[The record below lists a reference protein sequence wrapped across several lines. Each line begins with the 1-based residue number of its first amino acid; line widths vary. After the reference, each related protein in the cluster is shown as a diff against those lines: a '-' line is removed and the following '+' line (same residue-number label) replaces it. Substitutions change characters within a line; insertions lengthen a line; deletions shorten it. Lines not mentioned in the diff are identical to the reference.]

1 MMPRLLRFACALVLL
16 ALSLPALAAAQAPG
30 PQTAYMDTTCAPCK
44 DFFQYANGTWLAT
57 VQIPPSYPAIGMG
70 REIFD
75 RNQATLTRVLGRLA
89 AEAGGQKDATLQ
101 KVGWL
106 YAALMDSARADR
118 EGLAPVQAD
127 LARIDAIRT
136 KEDLRREFARV
147 SGYSPFVFATEA
159 DPGQST
165 MNLGQVSQGGLGLPD
180 RDYYFRTD
188 PKSDTLRQ
196 FYVGHVA
203 RVLVLEGMA
212 PEPAKDAAARI
223 IKLETAL
230 AESSLSVTEQREPE
244 KLYHKMTVKQLQT
257 LAPAIDWVAFF
268 SESGVKVLASPA
280 AQVDVS
286 MPVFMRQL
294 SSLIESTPIE
304 DWRVYLR
311 YHTVQ
316 GELPWLGQAAYD
328 EAFSFTSKLTGQK
341 VPSPRWKRAANTM
354 DGAMGEALG
363 KAYVE
368 TEFPPSSKAR
378 MVELV
383 KNLREALNE
392 RIATRPWMGDATRK
406 QALVKLNAT
415 LQKIGYP
422 DKWLDYAPLKV
433 DRQEPAIAGLRRAQE
448 FERLRQLAKIGKRV
462 DRNEWQMT
470 AATVNAYYNAPT
482 NEICFPAGIL
492 QPPMFDPKADDA
504 ANYGAIGAVIG
515 HELTHGF
522 DDQGRKYDA
531 QGNLRDWWTPEDGR
545 EFEARTQKLVD
556 QYDGYIAEDT
566 LHVNGKF
573 TLGENLGDL
582 GGVTVAYHAWK
593 LSLKGKPAPQAIG
606 GFTPD
611 QRFFLSF
618 AQIWRNVYR
627 PELTRLISLTD
638 PHSLPHWRV
647 VGPLVNIP
655 EFASAFGCQ
664 ASDAMV
670 ITPEKRTDVW

>member
-1 MMPRLLRFACALVLL
+1 MPRPLRLACAFVLL
-16 ALSLPALAAAQAPG
+16 ALGLPALAAAQVPG
-30 PQTAYMDTTCAPCK
+30 PQRAYMDTTCAPCK

-75 RNQATLTRVLGRLA
+75 RNQVTLTRVLGRLA
-89 AEAGGQKDATLQ
+89 ADAGQQKDATLQ

-118 EGLAPVQAD
+118 EALAPIQAD
-127 LARIDAIRT
+127 LTRIDAIRT
-136 KEDLRREFARV
+136 KEDLRREFANLD
-147 SGYSPFVFATEA
+147 GYAPFNVGTEA
-159 DPGQST
+159 DPGQSS
-165 MNLGQVSQGGLGLPD
+165 MNIGQVSQGGLGLPD

-196 FYVGHVA
+196 FYVGHVE
-203 RVLVLEGMA
+203 RVLALTGMA
-212 PEPAKDAAARI
+212 PAPAKDAAARI
-223 IKLETAL
+223 LKLETAL
-230 AESSLSVTEQREPE
+230 AESSLSVTEQRDPE
-244 KLYHKMTVKQLQT
+244 KLYHKMPVKQLQA
-257 LAPAIDWVAFF
+257 LSPALDWVAFF
-268 SESGVKVLASPA
+268 GEAGVKPLASPDVP
-280 AQVDVS
+280 VDVS
-286 MPVFMRQL
+286 MPAFMRQL
-294 SSLIESTPIE
+294 SGLIESTPME

-311 YHTVQ
+311 YHTAR
-316 GELPWLGQAAYD
+316 GALPWLGQAAYG
-328 EAFSFTSKLTGQK
+328 ELFSFTSRLTGQK

-354 DGAMGEALG
+354 DAAMGEALG

-383 KNLREALNE
+383 NNLRAALKE
-392 RIATRPWMGDATRK
+392 RIETRPWMSDATRK
-406 QALVKLNAT
+406 QALVKLDAI

-422 DKWLDYAPLKV
+422 DQWRDYSPLKI
-433 DRQEPAIAGLRRAQE
+433 DPQGPAFAGLRRAQQ
-448 FERLRQLAKIGKRV
+448 FEQKRQLAKIGKPV

-470 AATVNAYYNAPT
+470 AATVNAYYNPPT

-531 QGNLRDWWTPEDGR
+531 AGNLKDWWTLEDGK

-556 QYDGYIAEDT
+556 QYNGYIAEDT

-582 GGVTVAYHAWK
+582 GGVIVAHEAWK
-593 LSLKGKPAPQAIG
+593 LSLKGKPAPAAIG

-627 PELTRLISLTD
+627 PELTRLVALTD

-647 VGPLVNIP
+647 VGPLGNIP
-655 EFASAFGCQ
+655 EFAQAFHCQ
-664 ASDAMV
+664 AGDPMV
-670 ITPEKRTDVW
+670 IAPEKRTEVW

>member
-1 MMPRLLRFACALVLL
+1 
-16 ALSLPALAAAQAPG
+16 
-30 PQTAYMDTTCAPCK
+30 
-44 DFFQYANGTWLAT
+44 
-57 VQIPPSYPAIGMG
+57 
-70 REIFD
+70 
-75 RNQATLTRVLGRLA
+75 
-89 AEAGGQKDATLQ
+89 
-101 KVGWL
+101 
-106 YAALMDSARADR
+106 MDSTRADR
-118 EGLAPVQAD
+118 EGLAPLRQD
-127 LARIDAIRT
+127 FERIDALRT
-136 KEDLRREFARV
+136 KEDLRREFA
-147 SGYSPFVFATEA
+147 SIDGFSPFGLGVEA

-165 MNLGQVSQGGLGLPD
+165 MNLGQVTQGGLGLPD

-196 FYVGHVA
+196 AYVAHVA
-203 RVLVLEGMA
+203 RTLVLTGMEA
-212 PEPAKDAAARI
+212 GTARDAAARI
-223 IKLETAL
+223 MKLETAL
-230 AESSLSVTEQREPE
+230 AESSLSVTELRDPE
-244 KLYHKMTVKQLQT
+244 KLYHKMPVKQLQA
-257 LAPAIDWVAFF
+257 LAPAVDWRAFF
-268 SESGVKVLASPA
+268 GESGVKAMANLAAP
-280 AQVDVS
+280 VDVS
-286 MPVFMRQL
+286 MPAFMRRL
-294 SSLIESTPIE
+294 STLIESTPLE

-311 YHTVQ
+311 YHTAR
-316 GELPWLGQAAYD
+316 GALPWLGQAAYD
-328 EAFSFTSKLTGQK
+328 EMFSFTSKLSGQK

-383 KNLREALNE
+383 NNLRTALKE
-392 RIATRPWMGDATRK
+392 RIETRPWMSDATRK
-406 QALVKLNAT
+406 QALVKLNAI

-422 DKWLDYAPLKV
+422 DKWLDYSPLQIAP
-433 DRQEPAIAGLRRAQE
+433 QEPAFAGLRHAQR
-448 FERLRQLAKIGKRV
+448 FEQQRQLAKIGKRV

-470 AATVNAYYNAPT
+470 AATVNAYYSPPT

-593 LSLKGKPAPQAIG
+593 LSLKGKPEPQTID

-627 PELTRLISLTD
+627 PELTRLVALTD

-647 VGPLVNIP
+647 VGPLGNIP
-655 EFASAFGCQ
+655 EFAQAFGCQ
-664 ASDAMV
+664 AGDPMV
-670 ITPEKRTDVW
+670 IAPEKRTQVW

>member
-1 MMPRLLRFACALVLL
+1 MTLRLLRFACALALL
-16 ALSLPALAAAQAPG
+16 ALCLPALAAAQTHG
-30 PQTAYMDTTCAPCK
+30 PQRAYMDTTCAPCR

-75 RNQATLTRVLGRLA
+75 RNQATLTRLLGRLA
-89 AEAGGQKDATLQ
+89 SEADQQKDATLQ

-118 EGLAPVQAD
+118 DGLAPVQED
-127 LARIDAIRT
+127 LARIDALRT

-165 MNLGQVSQGGLGLPD
+165 MNIGQVSQGGLGLPD

-188 PKSDTLRQ
+188 PRSEDLRQ

-212 PEPAKDAAARI
+212 PEQAKDAADRI
-223 IKLETAL
+223 MKLETAL

-244 KLYHKMTVKQLQT
+244 KLYHKMTVKQLQA

-268 SESGVKVLASPA
+268 GESGVKTMARPA
-280 AQVDVS
+280 APVDVS
-286 MPVFMRQL
+286 MPAFMRQL
-294 SSLIESTPIE
+294 SGLIESTPIE
-304 DWRVYLR
+304 DWRAYLR
-311 YHTVQ
+311 YHTLH

-328 EAFSFTSKLTGQK
+328 EAFSFLSRLSGQK
-341 VPSPRWKRAANTM
+341 VPSPRWKRAVSAV

-383 KNLREALNE
+383 DNLQAALKE
-392 RIATRPWMGDATRK
+392 RIETRPWMSAATRK
-406 QALVKLNAT
+406 QALAKLSTT
-415 LQKIGYP
+415 LRKIGYP
-422 DKWLDYAPLKV
+422 DKWLDYSPLKI
-433 DRQEPAIAGLRRAQE
+433 DPRESAAAGLRRAQE
-448 FERLRQLAKIGKRV
+448 FERMRQLAKIGKRV

-470 AATVNAYYNAPT
+470 AATVNAYYNPPT

-531 QGNLRDWWTPEDGR
+531 KGNLRDWWTPEDGR

-556 QYDGYIAEDT
+556 QYNGYIAEDT

-593 LSLKGKPAPQAIG
+593 LSLKGKPAPQAVE
-606 GFTPD
+606 GFTSE

-647 VGPLVNIP
+647 VGPLGNIP
-655 EFASAFGCQ
+655 EFAQAFGCQ
-664 ASDAMV
+664 PGDPML